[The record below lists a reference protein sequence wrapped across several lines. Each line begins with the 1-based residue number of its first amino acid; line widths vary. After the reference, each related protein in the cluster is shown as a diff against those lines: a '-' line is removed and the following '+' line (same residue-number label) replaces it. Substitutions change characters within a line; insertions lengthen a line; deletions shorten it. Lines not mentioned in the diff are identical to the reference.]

1 MNSDSLVGVLLQTL
15 GGSAT
20 GELSQQLGTDEGKT
34 KSALEVAIPLL
45 IGALGKNAE
54 ESEGAEKLDSALTRD
69 HSGAVLQDVKG
80 YVSKGGNRE
89 DGEAILK
96 HVLGGK
102 KGKAEK
108 GIAQTTGLE
117 ENQAGALLEIL
128 APLVLG
134 ALGKEKQEKG
144 LDAGA
149 LSGVLQKERQQTNE
163 SQSPIAALITDIID
177 SNDDGNIL
185 DDILGMAMR
194 FFGGGDRK

>member
-1 MNSDSLVGVLLQTL
+1 MNSDSLIGVLLQSL
-15 GGSAT
+15 GGSAS
-20 GELSQQLGTDEGKT
+20 GELSQQLGADEGKT

-54 ESEGAEKLDSALTRD
+54 ASEGAEKLDSAITRD

-89 DGEAILK
+89 DGEAIIK
-96 HVLGGK
+96 HVLGSK

-108 GIAQTTGLE
+108 GIAQAAGLE

-134 ALGKEKQEKG
+134 ALGKEKQDKG
-144 LDAGA
+144 LDAGG
-149 LSGVLQKERQQTNE
+149 LSGVLQKERQQTND

-177 SNDDGNIL
+177 GNDDGNIL

-194 FFGGGDRK
+194 FFGGDRK